1 MLVSFTYISNNVIDS
16 FNGLAFILNS
26 GYFLFKILLFL
37 EKSFG
42 KILKGKLNG
51 LSPFI

>member
-1 MLVSFTYISNNVIDS
+1 MTSFTYMSNSVSAS

-26 GYFLFKILLFL
+26 GYFLFKILLFS
-37 EKSFG
+37 EKSLG

-51 LSPFI
+51 LSPLI